1 MRRIPPHRRTA
12 LGTRRWRSTAIA
24 ILTLLTLPVATLAS
38 PVADST
44 CTLPARPGERIIDVP
59 FDVIDGRI
67 HVQVQ
72 VNGSGPYRFA
82 IDTGA
87 SGMARADS
95 RLVRKLALPA
105 DASTRH
111 SDGVQTAWAD
121 TVRIN
126 ALALGGLRHSDV
138 TALTR
143 DYNARQSKDAVF
155 DGILARGFFADGVL
169 IIDYPQRRLQFRR
182 DIDLLPAQPDTLAYA
197 RAFRIPVKIGAV
209 STEAQLDT
217 GANVAMVLPTALFR
231 QAAGIAVTTGD
242 RLTLSHGE
250 VDGGR
255 ARLDATVLIGG
266 LALQGLHVRVS
277 ERYPE
282 AVVGAHALQEAVVL
296 IDQRSQQVAICPS
309 RHHRN

>member
-1 MRRIPPHRRTA
+1 MRRIPPHRHSA
-12 LGTRRWRSTAIA
+12 LGTRRWRSIA
-24 ILTLLTLPVATLAS
+24 IFTLWPFAAPILAS
-38 PVADST
+38 PVLESACS
-44 CTLPARPGERIIDVP
+44 LAARPGERIIDVP
-59 FDVIDGRI
+59 FDIVDGRI

-87 SGMARADS
+87 SGMARADA
-95 RLVRKLALPA
+95 RLVRQLALPA

-111 SDGVQTAWAD
+111 SDGEQTAEAD

-126 ALALGGLRHSDV
+126 TLALDGLRRSDV
-138 TALTR
+138 IALTR
-143 DYNARQSKDAVF
+143 DYNARQSKDAAF

-182 DIDLLPAQPDTLAYA
+182 DINLLPAQPDTLAYS
-197 RAFRIPVKIGAV
+197 RAFRIPVTIGTV
-209 STEAQLDT
+209 TTEAQLDT

-231 QAAGIAVTTGD
+231 RAAGAAVTTGD

-250 VDGGR
+250 VDGGH
-255 ARLDATVLIGG
+255 AQLDVPVLIGG

-277 ERYPE
+277 DHYPE

-296 IDQRSQQVAICPS
+296 IDQRSQQVAVCPS

>member
-1 MRRIPPHRRTA
+1 MRRVPPHRHSA
-12 LGTRRWRSTAIA
+12 LGTRRWRSIA
-24 ILTLLTLPVATLAS
+24 IFTLWPFAAPILAS
-38 PVADST
+38 PVLESACS
-44 CTLPARPGERIIDVP
+44 LAARPGERIIDVP
-59 FDVIDGRI
+59 FDVVDGRI

-87 SGMARADS
+87 SGMARADA
-95 RLVRKLALPA
+95 RLVRQLALPA

-111 SDGVQTAWAD
+111 SDGVQTAEAD

-126 ALALGGLRHSDV
+126 TLALDGLRRSDV
-138 TALTR
+138 IALTR
-143 DYNARQSKDAVF
+143 DYNARQSKDAAF

-182 DIDLLPAQPDTLAYA
+182 DINLLPAQPDTLAYS
-197 RAFRIPVKIGAV
+197 RAFRIPVTIGTV
-209 STEAQLDT
+209 TTEAQLDT

-231 QAAGIAVTTGD
+231 RAAGAAVTTGD

-250 VDGGR
+250 VDGGH
-255 ARLDATVLIGG
+255 AQLDVPVLIGG

-277 ERYPE
+277 DHYPE

-296 IDQRSQQVAICPS
+296 IDQRSQQVAVCPS

>member
-12 LGTRRWRSTAIA
+12 LGARRWGSIA
-24 ILTLLTLPVATLAS
+24 ILTLLALSVATLAS
-38 PVADST
+38 SVLESACS
-44 CTLPARPGERIIDVP
+44 LAARPGERIIDVP
-59 FDVIDGRI
+59 FDIVDGRI

-87 SGMARADS
+87 SGMARADA
-95 RLVRKLALPA
+95 RLVRQLTLPA

-111 SDGVQTAWAD
+111 SDGVQAEAD

-126 ALALGGLRHSDV
+126 TLALGGLRRSDAI
-138 TALTR
+138 ALTR
-143 DYNARQSKDAVF
+143 DYNARQSKDAAF

-182 DIDLLPAQPDTLAYA
+182 DIDLLPAQPDTLAYS
-197 RAFRIPVKIGAV
+197 RAFRIPVTIGTV
-209 STEAQLDT
+209 TTEAQLDT

-231 QAAGIAVTTGD
+231 RAAGAAVTTGD

-250 VDGGR
+250 VDGGH
-255 ARLDATVLIGG
+255 AQLDVPVLIGG

-277 ERYPE
+277 DRYPE

-296 IDQRSQQVAICPS
+296 IDQRSQQVAACPS

>member
-1 MRRIPPHRRTA
+1 MRRIPPHRHSA
-12 LGTRRWRSTAIA
+12 LGTRRWRSIA
-24 ILTLLTLPVATLAS
+24 IFTLWPFAAPILAS
-38 PVADST
+38 PVLESA

-126 ALALGGLRHSDV
+126 ALTLGGLRHSDV
-138 TALTR
+138 IALTR
-143 DYNARQSKDAVF
+143 DYNARQSKDAAF

-182 DIDLLPAQPDTLAYA
+182 DIDLLPAQPDTLAYS
-197 RAFRIPVKIGAV
+197 RAFRIPVTIGTV
-209 STEAQLDT
+209 TTEAQLDT

-231 QAAGIAVTTGD
+231 RAAGAAVTTGD

-250 VDGGR
+250 VDGGH
-255 ARLDATVLIGG
+255 AQLDVPVLIGG

-277 ERYPE
+277 DHYPE

-296 IDQRSQQVAICPS
+296 IDQRSQQVAVCPS

>member
-1 MRRIPPHRRTA
+1 MRRIPPHRHSA
-12 LGTRRWRSTAIA
+12 LGTRRWRSIV
-24 ILTLLTLPVATLAS
+24 IFTLWPFAAPTLAS
-38 PVADST
+38 PVLESACS
-44 CTLPARPGERIIDVP
+44 LAARPGERIIDVP
-59 FDVIDGRI
+59 FDVFDGRI

-95 RLVRKLALPA
+95 RLVRKLTLPA
-105 DASTRH
+105 DASTHH
-111 SDGVQTAWAD
+111 SDGVQTARAD
-121 TVRIN
+121 TVRID
-126 ALALGGLRHSDV
+126 ALALAGLRHSDV

-182 DIDLLPAQPDTLAYA
+182 DIDLLPAQPDTLAYS
-197 RAFRIPVKIGAV
+197 RAFRIPVKIGTV
-209 STEAQLDT
+209 TTEAQLDT
-217 GANVAMVLPTALFR
+217 GANVAMVLPTARFR
-231 QAAGIAVTTGD
+231 QASGAAVTTGD

-255 ARLDATVLIGG
+255 ARLDVPVLIGG
-266 LALQGLHVRVS
+266 LALQGLDVRVS
-277 ERYPE
+277 DRYPE

-296 IDQRSQQVAICPS
+296 IDQRSQEVAVCPS
-309 RHHRN
+309 KHHRN

>member
-1 MRRIPPHRRTA
+1 MRRIPPHRRTV
-12 LGTRRWRSTAIA
+12 LGTRRWHRTAIA
-24 ILTLLTLPVATLAS
+24 ILTLLTLPLVTLAS
-38 PVADST
+38 PVLESACSFAA
-44 CTLPARPGERIIDVP
+44 CPGERIIDVP

-87 SGMARADS
+87 SGMARADA
-95 RLVRKLALPA
+95 RLVRQLALPA
-105 DASTRH
+105 DASTHH
-111 SDGVQTAWAD
+111 SDGVQTARAD
-121 TVRIN
+121 TVRID
-126 ALALGGLRHSDV
+126 ALALDGLRHSDV

-231 QAAGIAVTTGD
+231 RAAGAAVTTGD

-250 VDGGR
+250 VDGGH
-255 ARLDATVLIGG
+255 AQLDVPVLIGG

-277 ERYPE
+277 DHYPE

-296 IDQRSQQVAICPS
+296 IDQRSQRVAVCPS

>member
-12 LGTRRWRSTAIA
+12 LGTRRWRSIA
-24 ILTLLTLPVATLAS
+24 ILTLWPFAAPTLAS
-38 PVADST
+38 PVLESACS
-44 CTLPARPGERIIDVP
+44 LAARPGERIIDVP
-59 FDVIDGRI
+59 FDVFDGRI
-67 HVQVQ
+67 YVDVQ

-87 SGMARADS
+87 SGMARADA
-95 RLVRKLALPA
+95 RLVQKLALPA
-105 DASTRH
+105 DASTDH
-111 SDGVQTAWAD
+111 SDGMQTARAD
-121 TVRIN
+121 TVRIDS
-126 ALALGGLRHSDV
+126 LALGGLRHNDV

-169 IIDYPQRRLQFRR
+169 IIDYPQRRLQFRQ
-182 DIDLLPAQPDTLAYA
+182 DIALLPAHPDTLAYA
-197 RAFRIPVKIGAV
+197 RAFRIPVTIGAV

-231 QAAGIAVTTGD
+231 QAAGTAVTTGD

-255 ARLDATVLIGG
+255 ARLDVPVLIGG
-266 LALQGLHVRVS
+266 LALQGLNVRVS
-277 ERYPE
+277 DRYPE
-282 AVVGAHALQEAVVL
+282 VVVGAHALQEAVVL
-296 IDQRSQQVAICPS
+296 IDQRSQRVAICVATP
-309 RHHRN
+309 NVE

>member
-1 MRRIPPHRRTA
+1 MRRIPPHRHSA
-12 LGTRRWRSTAIA
+12 LGTRRWRSIA
-24 ILTLLTLPVATLAS
+24 IFTLWPFAAPILAS
-38 PVADST
+38 PVLESACS
-44 CTLPARPGERIIDVP
+44 LAARPGERIIDVP
-59 FDVIDGRI
+59 FDVVDGRI

-87 SGMARADS
+87 SGMARADA
-95 RLVRKLALPA
+95 RLVRQLALPA

-111 SDGVQTAWAD
+111 SDGVQTAEAD

-126 ALALGGLRHSDV
+126 TLALDGLRRSDV
-138 TALTR
+138 IALTR
-143 DYNARQSKDAVF
+143 DYNARQSKDAAF

-182 DIDLLPAQPDTLAYA
+182 DINLLPSQPDTLAYS
-197 RAFRIPVKIGAV
+197 RAFRIPVTIGTV
-209 STEAQLDT
+209 TTEAQLDT

-231 QAAGIAVTTGD
+231 RAAGAAVTTGD

-250 VDGGR
+250 VDGGH
-255 ARLDATVLIGG
+255 AQLDVPVLIGG

-277 ERYPE
+277 DHYPE

-296 IDQRSQQVAICPS
+296 IDQRSQQVAVCPS

>member
-1 MRRIPPHRRTA
+1 MLESA
-12 LGTRRWRSTAIA
+12 CS
-24 ILTLLTLPVATLAS
+24 LA
-38 PVADST
+38 
-44 CTLPARPGERIIDVP
+44 ARPGERIIDVP
-59 FDVIDGRI
+59 FDVVDGRI

-87 SGMARADS
+87 SGMARADA
-95 RLVRKLALPA
+95 RLVRQLALPA

-111 SDGVQTAWAD
+111 SDGVQTAEAD

-126 ALALGGLRHSDV
+126 TLALDGLRRSDV
-138 TALTR
+138 IALTR
-143 DYNARQSKDAVF
+143 DYNARQSKDAAF

-182 DIDLLPAQPDTLAYA
+182 DINLLPAQPDTLAYS
-197 RAFRIPVKIGAV
+197 RAFRIPVTIGTV
-209 STEAQLDT
+209 TTEAQLDT

-231 QAAGIAVTTGD
+231 RAAGAAVTTGD

-250 VDGGR
+250 VDGGH
-255 ARLDATVLIGG
+255 AQLDVPVLIGG

-277 ERYPE
+277 DHYPE

-296 IDQRSQQVAICPS
+296 IDQRSQQVAVCPS

>member
-12 LGTRRWRSTAIA
+12 LGTRRWRNIAIA
-24 ILTLLTLPVATLAS
+24 ILTLWPFAAPTLAS
-38 PVADST
+38 PVLESACS
-44 CTLPARPGERIIDVP
+44 LAARPGERIIDVP
-59 FDVIDGRI
+59 FDVVDGRI
-67 HVQVQ
+67 HVEVQ

-87 SGMARADS
+87 SGMARADA
-95 RLVRKLALPA
+95 RLVRQLALPA

-111 SDGVQTAWAD
+111 SDGVQTAQAD

-126 ALALGGLRHSDV
+126 ALALGGLLHSDV

-143 DYNARQSKDAVF
+143 DYNARQSRDAAF
-155 DGILARGFFADGVL
+155 DGILARGSFADGVL

-182 DIDLLPAQPDTLAYA
+182 DINLLPAQPDTLAYS
-197 RAFRIPVKIGAV
+197 RAFRIPVTIGTV
-209 STEAQLDT
+209 TTEAQLDT

-231 QAAGIAVTTGD
+231 RAAGAAVTTGD

-250 VDGGR
+250 VDGGH
-255 ARLDATVLIGG
+255 AQLDVPVLIGG

-277 ERYPE
+277 DHYPE

-296 IDQRSQQVAICPS
+296 IDQRSQQVAVCPS

>member
-1 MRRIPPHRRTA
+1 MRRIPPHRHSA
-12 LGTRRWRSTAIA
+12 LGTRRWRSIA
-24 ILTLLTLPVATLAS
+24 IFTLWPFAAPILAS
-38 PVADST
+38 PVLESACS
-44 CTLPARPGERIIDVP
+44 LPARPGERIIDVP

-126 ALALGGLRHSDV
+126 ALTLGGLRHSDV
-138 TALTR
+138 IALTR

-155 DGILARGFFADGVL
+155 DGILARGSFADGVL

-182 DIDLLPAQPDTLAYA
+182 DIDLLPAQPDALAYS
-197 RAFRIPVKIGAV
+197 RAFRIPVTIGTV
-209 STEAQLDT
+209 TTEAQLDT

-231 QAAGIAVTTGD
+231 RAAGAAVTTGD

-250 VDGGR
+250 VDGGH
-255 ARLDATVLIGG
+255 AQLDVPVLIGG

-277 ERYPE
+277 DHYPE

-296 IDQRSQQVAICPS
+296 IDQRSQQVAVCPS

>member
-1 MRRIPPHRRTA
+1 MRRIPPHRHSA
-12 LGTRRWRSTAIA
+12 LGTRRWRSIA
-24 ILTLLTLPVATLAS
+24 IFTLWPFAAPILAS
-38 PVADST
+38 PVLESACS
-44 CTLPARPGERIIDVP
+44 LAAHPGERIIDVP

-182 DIDLLPAQPDTLAYA
+182 DIDLLPAQPDALAYS

-231 QAAGIAVTTGD
+231 RAAGAAVTIGD

-250 VDGGR
+250 VDGGH
-255 ARLDATVLIGG
+255 AQLDVPVLIGLWRCRG
-266 LALQGLHVRVS
+266 WTYGC
-277 ERYPE
+277 PT
-282 AVVGAHALQEAVVL
+282 
-296 IDQRSQQVAICPS
+296 AIRKRWWAPMRC
-309 RHHRN
+309 RKQWC

>member
-1 MRRIPPHRRTA
+1 MRRIPPHRHSA
-12 LGTRRWRSTAIA
+12 LGTRRWRSIA
-24 ILTLLTLPVATLAS
+24 IFTLWPFAALTLAS
-38 PVADST
+38 PVLESACS
-44 CTLPARPGERIIDVP
+44 LAARPGERIIDVP
-59 FDVIDGRI
+59 FDVFDGRI

-95 RLVRKLALPA
+95 RLVRKLTLPA
-105 DASTRH
+105 DASTHH
-111 SDGVQTAWAD
+111 SDGVQTARAD
-121 TVRIN
+121 TVRID
-126 ALALGGLRHSDV
+126 ALALAGLRHSDV

-182 DIDLLPAQPDTLAYA
+182 DIDLLPAQPDTLAYS
-197 RAFRIPVKIGAV
+197 RAFRIPVKIGTV
-209 STEAQLDT
+209 TTEAQLDT
-217 GANVAMVLPTALFR
+217 GANVAMVLPTARFR
-231 QAAGIAVTTGD
+231 QASGAAVTTGD

-255 ARLDATVLIGG
+255 ARLDVPVLIGG
-266 LALQGLHVRVS
+266 LALQGLDVRVS
-277 ERYPE
+277 DRYPE

-296 IDQRSQQVAICPS
+296 IDQRSQEVAVCPGK
-309 RHHRN
+309 HHRN

>member
-1 MRRIPPHRRTA
+1 MRRIPPHRHSA
-12 LGTRRWRSTAIA
+12 LGTRRWRSIA
-24 ILTLLTLPVATLAS
+24 IFTLWPFAAPILAS
-38 PVADST
+38 PVLESACS
-44 CTLPARPGERIIDVP
+44 LPARPGERIIDVP

-87 SGMARADS
+87 SGMARADA
-95 RLVRKLALPA
+95 RLVRQLALPA

-126 ALALGGLRHSDV
+126 ALTLGGLRHSDV
-138 TALTR
+138 IALTR

-155 DGILARGFFADGVL
+155 DGILARGSFADGVL

-182 DIDLLPAQPDTLAYA
+182 DIDLLPAQPDALAYS
-197 RAFRIPVKIGAV
+197 RAFRIPVTIGTV
-209 STEAQLDT
+209 TTEAQLDT

-231 QAAGIAVTTGD
+231 RAAGAAVTTGD

-250 VDGGR
+250 VDGGH
-255 ARLDATVLIGG
+255 AQLDVPVLIGG

-277 ERYPE
+277 DHYPE

-296 IDQRSQQVAICPS
+296 IDQRSQQVAVCPS

>member
-1 MRRIPPHRRTA
+1 M
-12 LGTRRWRSTAIA
+12 
-24 ILTLLTLPVATLAS
+24 
-38 PVADST
+38 
-44 CTLPARPGERIIDVP
+44 IDVP

-126 ALALGGLRHSDV
+126 ALTLGGLRHSDV
-138 TALTR
+138 IALTR

-182 DIDLLPAQPDTLAYA
+182 DINLLPAQPDTLAYS
-197 RAFRIPVKIGAV
+197 RAFRIPVTIGTV
-209 STEAQLDT
+209 TTEAQLDT

-231 QAAGIAVTTGD
+231 QAAGTAVTTGD

-255 ARLDATVLIGG
+255 ARLDAIVLIGG
-266 LALQGLHVRVS
+266 LALQGLDVRVS
-277 ERYPE
+277 DRYPE

-296 IDQRSQQVAICPS
+296 IDQRSQQVAVCPS

>member
-12 LGTRRWRSTAIA
+12 LGARRWGSIA
-24 ILTLLTLPVATLAS
+24 ILTLLALSVATLAS
-38 PVADST
+38 PVLESACS
-44 CTLPARPGERIIDVP
+44 LAARPGERIIDVP
-59 FDVIDGRI
+59 FDIVDGRI

-87 SGMARADS
+87 SGMARADA
-95 RLVRKLALPA
+95 RLVRQLALPA

-111 SDGVQTAWAD
+111 SDGVQTAEAD

-126 ALALGGLRHSDV
+126 TLALGGLRRSDV
-138 TALTR
+138 IALTR
-143 DYNARQSKDAVF
+143 DYNARQSKDAAF

-182 DIDLLPAQPDTLAYA
+182 DIDLLPAQPDTLAYS
-197 RAFRIPVKIGAV
+197 RAFRIPVTIGTV
-209 STEAQLDT
+209 TTEAQLDT

-231 QAAGIAVTTGD
+231 RAAGAAVTTGD

-250 VDGGR
+250 VDGGH
-255 ARLDATVLIGG
+255 AQLDVPVLIGG

-277 ERYPE
+277 DHYPE

-296 IDQRSQQVAICPS
+296 IDQRSQQVAVCPS

>member
-1 MRRIPPHRRTA
+1 MRRVPPHRHSA
-12 LGTRRWRSTAIA
+12 LGTRRWRSIA
-24 ILTLLTLPVATLAS
+24 IFTLWPFAAPILAS
-38 PVADST
+38 PVLESACS
-44 CTLPARPGERIIDVP
+44 LPARPGERIIDVP

-126 ALALGGLRHSDV
+126 ALTLGGLRHSDV
-138 TALTR
+138 IALTR

-155 DGILARGFFADGVL
+155 DGILARGSFADGVL

-182 DIDLLPAQPDTLAYA
+182 DIDLLPAQPDALAYS
-197 RAFRIPVKIGAV
+197 RAFRIPVTIGTV
-209 STEAQLDT
+209 TTEAQLDT

-231 QAAGIAVTTGD
+231 RAAGAAVTTGD

-250 VDGGR
+250 VDGGH
-255 ARLDATVLIGG
+255 AQLDVPVLIGG

-277 ERYPE
+277 DHYPE

-296 IDQRSQQVAICPS
+296 IDQRSQQVAVCPS

>member
-1 MRRIPPHRRTA
+1 MRRIPPHRHSA
-12 LGTRRWRSTAIA
+12 LGTRRWRSIA
-24 ILTLLTLPVATLAS
+24 IFTLWPFAAPTLAS
-38 PVADST
+38 PVLESACS
-44 CTLPARPGERIIDVP
+44 LAARPGERIIDVP
-59 FDVIDGRI
+59 FDVFDGRI

-95 RLVRKLALPA
+95 RLVRKLTLPA
-105 DASTRH
+105 DASTHH
-111 SDGVQTAWAD
+111 SDGVQTALAD
-121 TVRIN
+121 TVRID
-126 ALALGGLRHSDV
+126 ALALAGLRHSDV

-182 DIDLLPAQPDTLAYA
+182 DIDLLPAQPDTLAYS
-197 RAFRIPVKIGAV
+197 RAFRIPVKIGTV
-209 STEAQLDT
+209 TTEAQLDT
-217 GANVAMVLPTALFR
+217 GANVAMVLPTARFR
-231 QAAGIAVTTGD
+231 QASSAAVTTGD

-255 ARLDATVLIGG
+255 ARLDVPVLIGG
-266 LALQGLHVRVS
+266 LALQGLDVRVS
-277 ERYPE
+277 DRYPE

-296 IDQRSQQVAICPS
+296 IDQRSQQVAVCPS
-309 RHHRN
+309 KHHRN

>member
-12 LGTRRWRSTAIA
+12 PGTRCWRSLAIA
-24 ILTLLTLPVATLAS
+24 ILTLLALAEPTLAS
-38 PVADST
+38 PVAESA
-44 CTLPARPGERIIDVP
+44 CSLAARPGERIIDVP
-59 FDVIDGRI
+59 FDVVDGRI
-67 HVQVQ
+67 YVEVQ

-87 SGMARADS
+87 SGMARADT
-95 RLVRKLALPA
+95 RLVRQLALPA

-111 SDGVQTAWAD
+111 SDGVQTAQAD

-143 DYNARQSKDAVF
+143 DYNARQSKDAAF

-182 DIDLLPAQPDTLAYA
+182 DIDLLPAQPDALAYS
-197 RAFRIPVKIGAV
+197 RAFRIPVTIGTV
-209 STEAQLDT
+209 TTEAQLDT

-231 QAAGIAVTTGD
+231 QAASTAVTTGD

-255 ARLDATVLIGG
+255 ARLDATVLIGS

-277 ERYPE
+277 DRYPE
-282 AVVGAHALQEAVVL
+282 AVLGAHALQEAVVL
-296 IDQRSQQVAICPS
+296 IDQRSQQVAVCPS

>member
-1 MRRIPPHRRTA
+1 MRRIPPHRHSA
-12 LGTRRWRSTAIA
+12 LGTRRWRSIA
-24 ILTLLTLPVATLAS
+24 IFTLWPFAAPILAS
-38 PVADST
+38 PVLESACS
-44 CTLPARPGERIIDVP
+44 LAARPGERIIDVP
-59 FDVIDGRI
+59 FDIVDGRI

-87 SGMARADS
+87 SGMARADA
-95 RLVRKLALPA
+95 RLVRQLALPA

-111 SDGVQTAWAD
+111 SDGVQTAEAD

-126 ALALGGLRHSDV
+126 TLALDGLRRSDV
-138 TALTR
+138 IALTR
-143 DYNARQSKDAVF
+143 DYNARQSKDAAF

-182 DIDLLPAQPDTLAYA
+182 DINLLPAQPDTLAYS
-197 RAFRIPVKIGAV
+197 RAFRIPVTIGTV
-209 STEAQLDT
+209 TTEAQLDT

-231 QAAGIAVTTGD
+231 RAAGAAVTTGD

-250 VDGGR
+250 VDGGH
-255 ARLDATVLIGG
+255 AQLDVPVLIGG

-277 ERYPE
+277 DHYPE

-296 IDQRSQQVAICPS
+296 IDQRSQQVAVCPS

>member
-1 MRRIPPHRRTA
+1 MRRIPPHRHSA
-12 LGTRRWRSTAIA
+12 LGTRRWRSIA
-24 ILTLLTLPVATLAS
+24 IFTLWPFAAPILAS
-38 PVADST
+38 PVLESACS
-44 CTLPARPGERIIDVP
+44 LAARPGERIIDVP
-59 FDVIDGRI
+59 FDIVDGRI

-87 SGMARADS
+87 SGMARADA
-95 RLVRKLALPA
+95 RLVRQLALPA

-126 ALALGGLRHSDV
+126 ALTLGGLRHSDV
-138 TALTR
+138 IALTR

-155 DGILARGFFADGVL
+155 DGILARGSFADGVL

-182 DIDLLPAQPDTLAYA
+182 DIDLLPAQPDALAYS
-197 RAFRIPVKIGAV
+197 RAFRIPVTIGTV
-209 STEAQLDT
+209 TTEAQLDT

-231 QAAGIAVTTGD
+231 RAAGAAVTTGD

-250 VDGGR
+250 VDGGH
-255 ARLDATVLIGG
+255 AQLDVPVLIGG

-277 ERYPE
+277 DHYPE

-296 IDQRSQQVAICPS
+296 IDQRSQQVAVCPS

>member
-1 MRRIPPHRRTA
+1 MLESA
-12 LGTRRWRSTAIA
+12 CS
-24 ILTLLTLPVATLAS
+24 LA
-38 PVADST
+38 
-44 CTLPARPGERIIDVP
+44 ARPGERIIDVP
-59 FDVIDGRI
+59 FDIVDGRI

-87 SGMARADS
+87 SGMARADA
-95 RLVRKLALPA
+95 RLVRQLALPA

-111 SDGVQTAWAD
+111 SDGVQTAEAH

-126 ALALGGLRHSDV
+126 TLALDGLRRSDV
-138 TALTR
+138 IALTR
-143 DYNARQSKDAVF
+143 DYNARQSKDAAF
-155 DGILARGFFADGVL
+155 DGILARGFLADGVL

-182 DIDLLPAQPDTLAYA
+182 DINLLPAQPDTLAYS
-197 RAFRIPVKIGAV
+197 RAFRIPVTIGTV
-209 STEAQLDT
+209 TTEAQLDT

-231 QAAGIAVTTGD
+231 RAAGAAVTTGD

-250 VDGGR
+250 VDGGH
-255 ARLDATVLIGG
+255 AQLDVPVLIGG

-277 ERYPE
+277 DHYPE

-296 IDQRSQQVAICPS
+296 IDQRSQQVAVCPS

>member
-1 MRRIPPHRRTA
+1 MRRVPPHRHSA
-12 LGTRRWRSTAIA
+12 LGTRRWRSIA
-24 ILTLLTLPVATLAS
+24 IFTLWPLAAPILAS
-38 PVADST
+38 PVLESACS
-44 CTLPARPGERIIDVP
+44 LAARPGERIIDVP
-59 FDVIDGRI
+59 FDIVDGRI

-82 IDTGA
+82 IDIGA
-87 SGMARADS
+87 SGMARADA
-95 RLVRKLALPA
+95 RLVRQLALPA

-111 SDGVQTAWAD
+111 SDGVQTAEAD

-126 ALALGGLRHSDV
+126 TLALDGLRRSDV
-138 TALTR
+138 IALTR
-143 DYNARQSKDAVF
+143 DYNARQSKDAAF

-182 DIDLLPAQPDTLAYA
+182 DINLLPAQPDTLAYS
-197 RAFRIPVKIGAV
+197 RAFRIPVTIGTV
-209 STEAQLDT
+209 TTEAQLDT

-231 QAAGIAVTTGD
+231 RAAGAAVTTGD

-250 VDGGR
+250 VDGGH
-255 ARLDATVLIGG
+255 AQLDVPVLIGG

-277 ERYPE
+277 DHYPE

-296 IDQRSQQVAICPS
+296 IDQRSQQVAVCPS

>member
-12 LGTRRWRSTAIA
+12 LGARRWGSIA
-24 ILTLLTLPVATLAS
+24 ILTLLALSVATLAS
-38 PVADST
+38 SVLESACS
-44 CTLPARPGERIIDVP
+44 LAARPGERIIDVP
-59 FDVIDGRI
+59 FDIVDGRI
-67 HVQVQ
+67 HVPVQ

-87 SGMARADS
+87 SGMARADA
-95 RLVRKLALPA
+95 RLVRQLTLPA

-126 ALALGGLRHSDV
+126 TLALGGLRRSD
-138 TALTR
+138 AISLTR
-143 DYNARQSKDAVF
+143 DYNARQSKDAAF

-182 DIDLLPAQPDTLAYA
+182 DIDLLPAQPDTLAYS
-197 RAFRIPVKIGAV
+197 RAFRIPVTIGTV
-209 STEAQLDT
+209 TTEAQLDT

-231 QAAGIAVTTGD
+231 RAAGAAVTTGD

-250 VDGGR
+250 VDGGH
-255 ARLDATVLIGG
+255 AQLDVPVLIGG

-277 ERYPE
+277 DRYPE

-296 IDQRSQQVAICPS
+296 IDQRSQQVAACPS

>member
-1 MRRIPPHRRTA
+1 VLESA
-12 LGTRRWRSTAIA
+12 CS
-24 ILTLLTLPVATLAS
+24 LA
-38 PVADST
+38 
-44 CTLPARPGERIIDVP
+44 ARPGERIIDVP
-59 FDVIDGRI
+59 FDIVDGRI

-87 SGMARADS
+87 SGMARADA
-95 RLVRKLALPA
+95 RLVRQLALPA

-111 SDGVQTAWAD
+111 SDGVQTAEAD

-126 ALALGGLRHSDV
+126 TLALDGLRRSDV
-138 TALTR
+138 IALTR
-143 DYNARQSKDAVF
+143 DYNARQSKDAAF

-182 DIDLLPAQPDTLAYA
+182 DINLLPAQPDTLAYS
-197 RAFRIPVKIGAV
+197 RAFRIPVTIGTV
-209 STEAQLDT
+209 TTEAQLDT

-231 QAAGIAVTTGD
+231 RAAGAAVTTGD

-250 VDGGR
+250 VDGGH
-255 ARLDATVLIGG
+255 AQLDVPVLIGG

-277 ERYPE
+277 DHYPE

-296 IDQRSQQVAICPS
+296 IDQRSQQVAVCPS

>member
-12 LGTRRWRSTAIA
+12 LGARRWGSIA
-24 ILTLLTLPVATLAS
+24 ILTLLALSVATLAS
-38 PVADST
+38 SVLESACS
-44 CTLPARPGERIIDVP
+44 LAARPGERIIDVP
-59 FDVIDGRI
+59 FDIVDGRI

-87 SGMARADS
+87 SGMARADA
-95 RLVRKLALPA
+95 RLVRQLTLPA

-126 ALALGGLRHSDV
+126 TLALGGLRRSD
-138 TALTR
+138 AISLTR
-143 DYNARQSKDAVF
+143 DYNARQSKDAAF

-182 DIDLLPAQPDTLAYA
+182 DIDLLPAQPDTLAYS
-197 RAFRIPVKIGAV
+197 RAFRIPVTIGTV
-209 STEAQLDT
+209 TTEAQLDT

-231 QAAGIAVTTGD
+231 RAAGAAVTTGD

-250 VDGGR
+250 VDGGH
-255 ARLDATVLIGG
+255 AQLDVPVLIGG

-277 ERYPE
+277 DRYPE

-296 IDQRSQQVAICPS
+296 IDQRSQQVAACPS

>member
-12 LGTRRWRSTAIA
+12 LGARRWGSIA
-24 ILTLLTLPVATLAS
+24 ILTLLALSVATLAS
-38 PVADST
+38 SVLESA
-44 CTLPARPGERIIDVP
+44 CTLAARPGERIIDVP

-126 ALALGGLRHSDV
+126 ALTLGGLRHGDV
-138 TALTR
+138 IALRATTTHGNPKTQCSTASLR
-143 DYNARQSKDAVF
+143 
-155 DGILARGFFADGVL
+155 ADSSL
-169 IIDYPQRRLQFRR
+169 M
-182 DIDLLPAQPDTLAYA
+182 A
-197 RAFRIPVKIGAV
+197 
-209 STEAQLDT
+209 
-217 GANVAMVLPTALFR
+217 
-231 QAAGIAVTTGD
+231 
-242 RLTLSHGE
+242 
-250 VDGGR
+250 
-255 ARLDATVLIGG
+255 
-266 LALQGLHVRVS
+266 
-277 ERYPE
+277 
-282 AVVGAHALQEAVVL
+282 
-296 IDQRSQQVAICPS
+296 C
-309 RHHRN
+309 

>member
-1 MRRIPPHRRTA
+1 MRRIPPHRHSA
-12 LGTRRWRSTAIA
+12 LGTRRWRSIA
-24 ILTLLTLPVATLAS
+24 IFTLWPFAAPILAS
-38 PVADST
+38 PVLESACS
-44 CTLPARPGERIIDVP
+44 LAARPGERIIDVP
-59 FDVIDGRI
+59 FDIVDGRI

-87 SGMARADS
+87 SGMARADA
-95 RLVRKLALPA
+95 RLVRQLALPA

-111 SDGVQTAWAD
+111 SDGVQTAEAD

-126 ALALGGLRHSDV
+126 TLALGGLRRSDV
-138 TALTR
+138 IALTR
-143 DYNARQSKDAVF
+143 DYNARQSKDAAF

-182 DIDLLPAQPDTLAYA
+182 DINLLPAQPDTLAYS
-197 RAFRIPVKIGAV
+197 RAFRIPVTIGTV
-209 STEAQLDT
+209 TTEAQLDT
-217 GANVAMVLPTALFR
+217 GANVAMLLPTALFR
-231 QAAGIAVTTGD
+231 RAAGAAVTTGD

-250 VDGGR
+250 VDGGH
-255 ARLDATVLIGG
+255 AQLDVPVLIGG

-277 ERYPE
+277 DHYPE

-296 IDQRSQQVAICPS
+296 IDQRSQQVAVCPS

>member
-12 LGTRRWRSTAIA
+12 LGARRWGSIA
-24 ILTLLTLPVATLAS
+24 ILTLLTLSVATLAS
-38 PVADST
+38 PVLESACS
-44 CTLPARPGERIIDVP
+44 LAARPGERIIDVP
-59 FDVIDGRI
+59 FDVVDGRI

-87 SGMARADS
+87 SGMARADA
-95 RLVRKLALPA
+95 RLVRHRAARGHPRP
-105 DASTRH
+105 RH
-111 SDGVQTAWAD
+111 SVGVQTAEAD

-126 ALALGGLRHSDV
+126 TLALDGLRRSDV
-138 TALTR
+138 IALTR
-143 DYNARQSKDAVF
+143 DYNARQSKDAAF

-182 DIDLLPAQPDTLAYA
+182 DINLLPAQPDTLAYS
-197 RAFRIPVKIGAV
+197 RAFRIPVTIGTV
-209 STEAQLDT
+209 TTEAQLDT

-231 QAAGIAVTTGD
+231 RAAGAAVTTGD

-250 VDGGR
+250 VDGGH
-255 ARLDATVLIGG
+255 AQLDVPVLIGG

-277 ERYPE
+277 DHYPE

-296 IDQRSQQVAICPS
+296 IDQRSQQVAVCPS

>member
-1 MRRIPPHRRTA
+1 MRRIPPHRHSA
-12 LGTRRWRSTAIA
+12 LGTRRWRSIA
-24 ILTLLTLPVATLAS
+24 IFTLWPFAAPILAS
-38 PVADST
+38 PVLESA

-126 ALALGGLRHSDV
+126 ALTLGGLRHSDV
-138 TALTR
+138 IALTR

-182 DIDLLPAQPDTLAYA
+182 DIDLLPAQPDTLAYS
-197 RAFRIPVKIGAV
+197 RAFRIPVTIGTV
-209 STEAQLDT
+209 TTEAQLDT

-231 QAAGIAVTTGD
+231 RAAGAAVTIGD

-250 VDGGR
+250 VDGGH
-255 ARLDATVLIGG
+255 AQLDVPVLIGLWRCRG
-266 LALQGLHVRVS
+266 WTYGC
-277 ERYPE
+277 PT
-282 AVVGAHALQEAVVL
+282 
-296 IDQRSQQVAICPS
+296 AIRKRWWAPMRC
-309 RHHRN
+309 RKQWC

>member
-1 MRRIPPHRRTA
+1 MRRIPPHRHSA
-12 LGTRRWRSTAIA
+12 LGTRRWRSIA
-24 ILTLLTLPVATLAS
+24 IFTLWPFAAPILAS
-38 PVADST
+38 PVLESACS
-44 CTLPARPGERIIDVP
+44 LPARPGERIIDVP

-95 RLVRKLALPA
+95 RLVGKLALPA

-126 ALALGGLRHSDV
+126 ALTLGGLRHSDV
-138 TALTR
+138 IALTR

-155 DGILARGFFADGVL
+155 DGILARGSFADGVL

-182 DIDLLPAQPDTLAYA
+182 DIDLLPAQPDALAYS
-197 RAFRIPVKIGAV
+197 RAFRIPVTIGTV
-209 STEAQLDT
+209 TTEAQLDT

-231 QAAGIAVTTGD
+231 RAAGAAVTTGD

-250 VDGGR
+250 VDGGH
-255 ARLDATVLIGG
+255 AQLDVPVLIGG

-277 ERYPE
+277 DHYPE

-296 IDQRSQQVAICPS
+296 IDQRSQQVAVCPS

>member
-1 MRRIPPHRRTA
+1 MRRIPPHRHSA
-12 LGTRRWRSTAIA
+12 LGTRRWRSIA
-24 ILTLLTLPVATLAS
+24 IFTLWPFAAPTLAS
-38 PVADST
+38 PVLESACS
-44 CTLPARPGERIIDVP
+44 LAARPGERIIDVP
-59 FDVIDGRI
+59 FDVFDGRI

-95 RLVRKLALPA
+95 RLVRKLTLPA
-105 DASTRH
+105 DASTHH
-111 SDGVQTAWAD
+111 SDGVQTARAD
-121 TVRIN
+121 TVRID
-126 ALALGGLRHSDV
+126 ALALAGLRHSDV

-169 IIDYPQRRLQFRR
+169 IIDYPQRCLQFRR
-182 DIDLLPAQPDTLAYA
+182 DIDLLPAQPDTLAYS
-197 RAFRIPVKIGAV
+197 RAFRIPVKIGTV
-209 STEAQLDT
+209 TTEAQLDT
-217 GANVAMVLPTALFR
+217 GANVAMVLPTARFP
-231 QAAGIAVTTGD
+231 QASGAAVTTGD

-255 ARLDATVLIGG
+255 ARLDVPVLIGG
-266 LALQGLHVRVS
+266 LALQGLDVRVS
-277 ERYPE
+277 DRYPE

-296 IDQRSQQVAICPS
+296 IDQRSQQVAVCPS
-309 RHHRN
+309 KHHRN

>member
-1 MRRIPPHRRTA
+1 MRRIPPHRHSA
-12 LGTRRWRSTAIA
+12 LGTRRWRSIA
-24 ILTLLTLPVATLAS
+24 IFTLWPFAAPTLAS
-38 PVADST
+38 PVLESACS
-44 CTLPARPGERIIDVP
+44 LAARPGERIIDVP
-59 FDVIDGRI
+59 FDVFDGRI

-95 RLVRKLALPA
+95 RLVRKLTLPA
-105 DASTRH
+105 DASTHH
-111 SDGVQTAWAD
+111 SDGVQTARAD
-121 TVRIN
+121 TVRID
-126 ALALGGLRHSDV
+126 ALALAGLRHSDV

-182 DIDLLPAQPDTLAYA
+182 DIDLLPAQPDTLAYS
-197 RAFRIPVKIGAV
+197 RAFRIPVKIGTV
-209 STEAQLDT
+209 TTEAQLDT
-217 GANVAMVLPTALFR
+217 GANVAMVLPTARFR
-231 QAAGIAVTTGD
+231 QASGAAVTTGD

-255 ARLDATVLIGG
+255 ARLDVPVLIGG
-266 LALQGLHVRVS
+266 LALQGLDVRVS
-277 ERYPE
+277 DRYPE

-296 IDQRSQQVAICPS
+296 IDQRSQQVAVCPS
-309 RHHRN
+309 KHHRN

>member
-12 LGTRRWRSTAIA
+12 LGTHRWRSIA
-24 ILTLLTLPVATLAS
+24 ILTLLALPVATLAS
-38 PVADST
+38 PVLESACS
-44 CTLPARPGERIIDVP
+44 LAARPGERIIDVP
-59 FDVIDGRI
+59 FDVVDGRI
-67 HVQVQ
+67 YVEVQ

-87 SGMARADS
+87 SGMARADA
-95 RLVRKLALPA
+95 RLVRNLALPA
-105 DASTRH
+105 DTGTRH
-111 SDGVQTAWAD
+111 SDGVQTAQAD

-143 DYNARQSKDAVF
+143 DYNARQSKDAAF

-182 DIDLLPAQPDTLAYA
+182 DIDLLPAQPDALAYS
-197 RAFRIPVKIGAV
+197 RAFRIPVTIGTV
-209 STEAQLDT
+209 TTEAQLDT

-231 QAAGIAVTTGD
+231 QAAGTAVTTGD

-277 ERYPE
+277 DRYPE
-282 AVVGAHALQEAVVL
+282 AVLGAHALQEAVVL
-296 IDQRSQQVAICPS
+296 IDQRSQQVAVCPS

>member
-1 MRRIPPHRRTA
+1 MRRIPPHHRTA

-38 PVADST
+38 PVAESA
-44 CTLPARPGERIIDVP
+44 CTLATHAGQRLVDVP
-59 FDVIDGRI
+59 FDVVDGRI
-67 HVQVQ
+67 YVEVQ

-87 SGMARADS
+87 SGMARADA
-95 RLVRKLALPA
+95 RLVRNLALPA
-105 DASTRH
+105 DTGTRH
-111 SDGVQTAWAD
+111 SDGVQTAQAD

-143 DYNARQSKDAVF
+143 DYNARQSKDAAF

-182 DIDLLPAQPDTLAYA
+182 DIDLLPAQPDALAYS
-197 RAFRIPVKIGAV
+197 RAFRIPVTIGTV
-209 STEAQLDT
+209 TTEAQLDT

-231 QAAGIAVTTGD
+231 QASGTAVTNGD
-242 RLTLSHGE
+242 RLTLSHGD

-255 ARLDATVLIGG
+255 ARLDVPVLIGG

-277 ERYPE
+277 DHYPE

-296 IDQRSQQVAICPS
+296 IDQRSQQVAVCPS
-309 RHHRN
+309 RHHCN

>member
-1 MRRIPPHRRTA
+1 MRRIPPHRHSA
-12 LGTRRWRSTAIA
+12 LGTRRWRSIA
-24 ILTLLTLPVATLAS
+24 IFTLWPFAAPILAS
-38 PVADST
+38 PVLESACS
-44 CTLPARPGERIIDVP
+44 LAARPGERIIDVP
-59 FDVIDGRI
+59 FDVVDGRI

-87 SGMARADS
+87 SGMARADA
-95 RLVRKLALPA
+95 RLVRQLALPA

-111 SDGVQTAWAD
+111 SDGVQTAEAD

-126 ALALGGLRHSDV
+126 TLALDGLRRSDV
-138 TALTR
+138 IALTR
-143 DYNARQSKDAVF
+143 DYNARQSKDAAF

-182 DIDLLPAQPDTLAYA
+182 DINLLPAQPDTLAYS
-197 RAFRIPVKIGAV
+197 RAFRIPVTIGTV
-209 STEAQLDT
+209 TTEAQLDT

-231 QAAGIAVTTGD
+231 RAAGAAVTTGD

-250 VDGGR
+250 VDGGH
-255 ARLDATVLIGG
+255 AQLDVPVLIGG

-277 ERYPE
+277 DHYPE

-296 IDQRSQQVAICPS
+296 IDQRSQQVAVCPS